1 MVFAVVGVSIGLM
14 PLLLSYFDMFFVPGD
29 ALLVPTLFIV
39 GAVYGAMVAISLI
52 NSSSM
57 LADVVD
63 DSAVETGRYTSGTF
77 FSAASFL
84 QQCSN
89 ALGIFVAGQVIA
101 LSQFPENAD
110 PATISEATVD
120 SLVVHYIPFSIG
132 LWTIGALILMFYPI
146 TRERHER
153 NLEILKAREAEA
165 RDLELRDAAV
175 GAPAR

>member
-1 MVFAVVGVSIGLM
+1 FL
-14 PLLLSYFDMFFVPGD
+14 
-29 ALLVPTLFIV
+29 V

-52 NSSSM
+52 NTSSM

-63 DSAVETGRYTSGTF
+63 DSEVEIGRQSSGTF
-77 FSAASFL
+77 FSASSFM

-89 ALGIFVAGQVIA
+89 ALGIFVAGQVLA

-110 PATISEATVD
+110 PDTIPEAAVD
-120 SLVVHYIPFSIG
+120 SLVIHYIPFSIG
-132 LWTIGALILMFYPI
+132 LWTIGALILIFYPI
-146 TRERHER
+146 TRARHEG

-165 RDLELRDAAV
+165 RDTELRDAAI